1 MRGQL
6 TRNGNAEM
14 FPSYNLASLSHLELW
29 RIPSSSRYP
38 YCQCKLGDPH
48 CLPSKSTPGAGETC
62 VSSGRLTVLL
72 GDPCDDICALDLA
85 VCILLIREYG
95 KKRAP
100 CFPSE
105 GSLLSVA
112 PLNITLLRAFYQSA
126 QQ

>member
-1 MRGQL
+1 M
-6 TRNGNAEM
+6 
-14 FPSYNLASLSHLELW
+14 
-29 RIPSSSRYP
+29 SSENPIS
-38 YCQCKLGDPH
+38 
-48 CLPSKSTPGAGETC
+48 
-62 VSSGRLTVLL
+62 VLL
-72 GDPCDDICALDLA
+72 RRGVHEVGVELREGLRPLSKLRCTLLSSCDDICALDLA